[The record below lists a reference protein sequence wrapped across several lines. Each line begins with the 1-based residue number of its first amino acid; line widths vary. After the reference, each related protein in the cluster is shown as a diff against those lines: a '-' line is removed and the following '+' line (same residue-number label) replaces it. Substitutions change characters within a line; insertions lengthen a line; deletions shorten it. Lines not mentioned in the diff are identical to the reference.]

1 MAELFD
7 GKIKQRTFIAATPEK
22 VYDTITSARDWD
34 TFFTTGMQLEPYAGG
49 ECSFAWKDWGPD
61 F

>member
-22 VYDTITSARDWD
+22 VYDTITTAAEWTNFLRRV
-34 TFFTTGMQLEPYAGG
+34 
-49 ECSFAWKDWGPD
+49 
-61 F
+61 